1 MHLSHKYWQPQERV
15 INWHEEGG
23 MSFEQISDILGIS
36 RESARQI
43 VLGAK
48 RDRREKSLLR
58 ERRETPG

>member
-1 MHLSHKYWQPQERV
+1 
-15 INWHEEGG
+15 